1 MTAPQDRMSISQRII
16 HATLSPA
23 HRQIADYVLDYPLRV
38 AAMRAED
45 LADIVS
51 VSVPTVNRF
60 ARALGFSGYAQF
72 RADLVLGYESAL
84 APVEKLRA
92 RSDQAPDQTIGPAE
106 VFVDTLA
113 TMARNVE
120 RTHQALDMDALSR
133 AVNAILSARRIY
145 IIGLGSSAWHGGLL
159 LRRLDLFCDDVRL
172 LATIEGASFAARTLR
187 GVKPGDLAVA
197 IAFPRYMADTVT
209 LSKRMADAGVDV
221 LALTDNASSPLVAHA
236 HMTLFAH
243 VESAYFANCE
253 ASALALIEALTAS
266 VAHASGRSMQAATE
280 LADTVLPYLHGGH
293 TNHLRSSAKAAPI
306 DDTPD
311 PDADLT

>member
-1 MTAPQDRMSISQRII
+1 MTSSQERMSISQRII

-45 LADIVS
+45 LAEIVS

-92 RSDQAPDQTIGPAE
+92 KPQQAIGPAE
-106 VFVDTLA
+106 VFADTLS

-120 RTHQALDMDALSR
+120 RTQQALHLNILTQ
-133 AVNAILSARRIY
+133 AVDAILSARRIY

-187 GVKPGDLAVA
+187 GVKAGDLAIS

-209 LSKRMADAGVDV
+209 LSKRMADAGVQV
-221 LALTDNASSPLVAHA
+221 LALTDNASSPLVSHA
-236 HMTLFAH
+236 TMTLFGH
-243 VESAYFANCE
+243 VESAYFASCE
-253 ASALALIEALTAS
+253 ASALGLIEALTAA
-266 VAHASGRSMQAATE
+266 VAHVSGRSMQAATE

-293 TNHLRSSAKAAPI
+293 SNAFRASAKPALI
-306 DDTPD
+306 DDIAD
-311 PDADLT
+311 DDADLT

>member
-1 MTAPQDRMSISQRII
+1 MTSPQDRMSISQRII

-38 AAMRAED
+38 AAMPAED
-45 LADIVS
+45 LAEIVG

-92 RSDQAPDQTIGPAE
+92 KPQQSVVPAD
-106 VFVDTLA
+106 VFADTLA

-120 RTHQALDMDALSR
+120 RTRQALDLDILAQ
-133 AVNAILSARRIY
+133 AVDAILSARRIY

-159 LRRLDLFCDDVRL
+159 LRRLDLFSDDVRL
-172 LATIEGASFAARTLR
+172 LANIEGASFSARSLR
-187 GVKPGDLAVA
+187 GIKPGDLVVA
-197 IAFPRYMADTVT
+197 IAFPRYMADTIT
-209 LSKRMADAGVDV
+209 LSKRMADAGAQV

-236 HMTLFAH
+236 TMTLFAH

-253 ASALALIEALTAS
+253 ASALALIEALTAA

-293 TNHLRSSAKAAPI
+293 SNAFRASAKPALI
-306 DDTPD
+306 DDIPD
-311 PDADLT
+311 DDADLS

>member
-1 MTAPQDRMSISQRII
+1 MTSPERVSISQRII

-45 LADIVS
+45 LAEIVS

-84 APVEKLRA
+84 APVEKLRTKPPQ
-92 RSDQAPDQTIGPAE
+92 SVGPAE
-106 VFVDTLA
+106 VFSDTLS
-113 TMARNVE
+113 TMTRNVE
-120 RTHQALDMDALSR
+120 RTRQALDLDILMR
-133 AVNAILSARRIY
+133 AVDAILSARRIY

-172 LATIEGASFAARTLR
+172 LATIEGASFAASTLR
-187 GVKPGDLAVA
+187 GVKPDDLAIS

-209 LSKRMADAGVDV
+209 LSKRMADAGAKV
-221 LALTDNASSPLVAHA
+221 LALTDNASSPLIAHA
-236 HMTLFAH
+236 TMTLFGH

-253 ASALALIEALTAS
+253 ASVLALIEALTAA

-293 TNHLRSSAKAAPI
+293 SNAFRASAKIAPNN
-306 DDTPD
+306 DTTD
-311 PDADLT
+311 EDADLT